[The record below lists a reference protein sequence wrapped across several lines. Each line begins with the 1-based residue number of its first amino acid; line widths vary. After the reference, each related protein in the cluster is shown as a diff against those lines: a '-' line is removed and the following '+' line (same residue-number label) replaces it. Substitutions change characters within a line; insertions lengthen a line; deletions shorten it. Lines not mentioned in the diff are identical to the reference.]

1 MDNLR
6 FNLSKYITDHNFL
19 FSYIK
24 VYLIDNNLLK
34 AEFVK
39 KLGISL
45 SYFCYLE
52 QKKQPLENKMAD
64 LIIKKMK
71 LNKLKPARVKE
82 YETTLFRVY
91 NMIFYKNSNNIAT
104 EQENILAYKAENNIL
119 SPIFELMWLVT
130 KVVFNSYSVLENEKY
145 YHRIFKR
152 LKKYKFLFVEEIE
165 VLYAIAL
172 CRFELV
178 KNIDLTKLD
187 DLCYKYPIAS
197 PLIHHFIATLFY
209 FDGEFNKALIYE
221 EKVELEYKRI
231 YNPIRQ
237 SDTICVK
244 VCIYNEIAEYNL
256 AYETCYPLISY
267 MIFGGSS
274 YTNLKVLK
282 KNFYNTLL
290 LMKKYDELQL
300 YLSMLSKFDN
310 VDIIYQILLLGHYNN
325 SMELIKLQELYKDDD
340 YISELI
346 SFAINYKKMTK
357 ASYNQFINNK
367 NAEQLFRKIIRQVI
381 NK

>member
-6 FNLSKYITDHNFL
+6 FDLSKYVTNHKFL
-19 FSYIK
+19 FSYVK
-24 VYLIDNNLLK
+24 VYLLDNNLLK

-52 QKKQPLENKMAD
+52 QKQQPLENKMAD
-64 LIIKKMK
+64 LIIKNIK
-71 LNKLKPARVKE
+71 LNKLKLNKIKE
-82 YETTLFRVY
+82 YEATLFRIY
-91 NMIFYKNSNNIAT
+91 NMVFYKNSNNIVL
-104 EQENILAYKAENNIL
+104 EQEKLLAYRDENTIL

-130 KVVFNSYSVLENEKY
+130 KIVFNSYYVLENKKY
-145 YHRIFKR
+145 YNAIFKK
-152 LKKYKFLFVEEIE
+152 LKKYKFLFVDEIE
-165 VLYAIAL
+165 VLYKIAL
-172 CRFELV
+172 CRFEV
-178 KNIDLTKLD
+178 SKNIDLTKID
-187 DLCYKYPIAS
+187 DLCYKYPVVA
-197 PLIHHFIATLFY
+197 PLLHHFIASLFY
-209 FDGEFNKALIYE
+209 FNGEFNKALIYE

-267 MIFGGSS
+267 IIYGGSD
-274 YTNLKVLK
+274 YTDLKVLK
-282 KNFYNTLL
+282 KNFYNTLM

-310 VDIIYQILLLGHYNN
+310 VDIVYQILLLGHNN
-325 SMELIKLQELYKDDD
+325 ELEKLLKYQDLYKDDD
-340 YISELI
+340 YLSKLI
-346 SFAINYKKMTK
+346 YVAINYKKMTR
-357 ASYNQFINNK
+357 ASYNQFINE
-367 NAEQLFRKIIRQVI
+367 NAEQLFQKIIRQVI